1 MVNDLEHYS
10 RRTDA
15 EADGVKEEE
24 NGNLLQDLSNWEL
37 PLDIVKIY
45 RLRDS
50 EKKTGDMWVQE
61 KLALKMKEPSST
73 KT

>member
-24 NGNLLQDLSNWEL
+24 NGNLLQDFSNWEL

-45 RLRDS
+45 RL
-50 EKKTGDMWVQE
+50 
-61 KLALKMKEPSST
+61 
-73 KT
+73 